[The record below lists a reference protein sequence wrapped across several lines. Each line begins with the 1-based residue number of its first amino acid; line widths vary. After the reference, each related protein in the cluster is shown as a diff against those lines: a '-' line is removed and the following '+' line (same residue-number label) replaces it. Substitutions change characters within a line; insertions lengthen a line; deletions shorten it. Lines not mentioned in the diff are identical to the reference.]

1 VISLLQLLPLT
12 VVLRPRTGKLAWRIE
27 LIEGGA
33 ARSSGK
39 LMVGDQILAIAGRET
54 KTLSMAQVSFVNPC
68 HSSPLPP
75 IEQEV
80 HVRGN
85 VKSLLLICWRL

>member
-1 VISLLQLLPLT
+1 
-12 VVLRPRTGKLAWRIE
+12 
-27 LIEGGA
+27 
-33 ARSSGK
+33 
-39 LMVGDQILAIAGRET
+39 MVGDQILAIAGRET